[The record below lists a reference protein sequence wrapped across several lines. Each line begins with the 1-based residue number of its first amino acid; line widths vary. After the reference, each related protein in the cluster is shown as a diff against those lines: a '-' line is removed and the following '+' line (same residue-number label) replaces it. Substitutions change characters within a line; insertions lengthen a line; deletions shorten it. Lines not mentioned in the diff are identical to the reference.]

1 MESTNHPSVEPIAIV
16 GMACRLPPDIS
27 TLGEFW
33 SFCAHGKS
41 AWTENPEGRFGNAA
55 FWNKNADRKG
65 KVNVTILNQRSWS

>member
-65 KVNVTILNQRSWS
+65 KVIVTIPNQRSWS